1 MKKFGL
7 VLMAVVMMGLSS
19 CGSDNAKKAKDAAND
34 AVEATTDAA
43 KDAAETTK
51 EAVKDAADA
60 TADAAKD
67 AAEATKDAAAGAVD
81 AAKEAVGGVNGEE
94 LFQKNGCTACH
105 QPTAKTVGP
114 AVNEIAKAYAGKKDE
129 LVKFLKGEGQ
139 AIVDP
144 AQFAV
149 MKPNLEITK
158 KMSDDQ
164 VAAIADYMLSVK

>member
-1 MKKFGL
+1 M
-7 VLMAVVMMGLSS
+7 MMGLSS
-19 CGSDNAKKAKDAAND
+19 CGSDDAKKAKDAAND
-34 AVEATTDAA
+34 AVEATTEAA
-43 KDAAETTK
+43 TEAAETTK
-51 EAVKDAADA
+51 EAVEA
-60 TADAAKD
+60 TTEAAKD
-67 AAEATKDAAAGAVD
+67 AVEGAAD
-81 AAKEAVGGVNGEE
+81 AAKEAVAEGVNGEE
-94 LFQKNGCTACH
+94 LFQTNGCTACH

-158 KMSDDQ
+158 KMSDDK
-164 VAAIADYMLSVK
+164 VAAIADYILSVK